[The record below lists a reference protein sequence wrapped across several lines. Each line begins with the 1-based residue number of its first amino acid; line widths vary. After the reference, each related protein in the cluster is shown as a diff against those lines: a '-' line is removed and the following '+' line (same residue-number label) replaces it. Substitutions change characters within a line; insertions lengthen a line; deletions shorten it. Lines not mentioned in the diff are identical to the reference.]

1 MKFITY
7 AIAAACLFASVS
19 TASARPVR
27 PGPYLT
33 GFLGVSMPN
42 DSGIFTATSSG
53 FADETIGFDAGI
65 NTGAALGYD
74 FGYMRME
81 GELSYKHNSLSSISD
96 NSNPANSYRNI
107 DGSVSVLATM
117 FNAFFT
123 LRNDSPITPY
133 IGGGLGAATVYIS
146 DSYASINGAPRDLVY
161 SKDNDTVFAYQF
173 GTGVEIALRPRYS
186 LDIGYRYFATDKTS
200 FTNGLF
206 YSNGLKV
213 ENHNVSVGLR
223 VRF

>member
-1 MKFITY
+1 MRLLTCT
-7 AIAAACLFASVS
+7 IAAACLFASVS
-19 TASARPVR
+19 TASARPER

-42 DSGIFTATSSG
+42 DSGIFTGS
-53 FADETIGFDAGI
+53 FDETVGFDAGI

-81 GELSYKHNSLSSISD
+81 GELSYKHNSLSSITD
-96 NSNPANSYRNI
+96 NNDPTASYRNI

-123 LRNDSPITPY
+123 LRNESPITPY
-133 IGGGLGAATVYIS
+133 IGGGIGAATVYIS
-146 DSYASINGAPRDLVY
+146 DSYASINGAPRELVY

-173 GTGVEIALRPRYS
+173 GTGVEIALRPRYA

-200 FTNGLF
+200 FSNGLL

-213 ENHNVSVGLR
+213 ENHNVSVGLK
-223 VRF
+223 VKF